1 VPGLKLESHG
11 TFNTPEERLSNK
23 KNQYIK
29 LVLINNIGGAAMRR
43 FSAIIVLI
51 SLIAVIPS
59 FGQTEHTR
67 AELLQVLDL
76 QKAAW
81 NKQDIEE
88 FMAYY
93 WNSDQFTFQS
103 GASRLYGW
111 KTLLER
117 YKKSYSGEN
126 WGKLDF
132 TDLEVNALSADSAY
146 VLGRWKLDLQG
157 TTKEGVFT
165 IIFKRFPEGWR
176 IIHDHSS

>member
-1 VPGLKLESHG
+1 MKKPVLLLL
-11 TFNTPEERLSNK
+11 FFFLANLATPSQNENIRKE
-23 KNQYIK
+23 
-29 LVLINNIGGAAMRR
+29 LIHI
-43 FSAIIVLI
+43 
-51 SLIAVIPS
+51 
-59 FGQTEHTR
+59 
-67 AELLQVLDL
+67 LDL

-81 NKQDIEE
+81 NEQDIEG

-93 WNSDQFTFQS
+93 WNSEQFTFQS